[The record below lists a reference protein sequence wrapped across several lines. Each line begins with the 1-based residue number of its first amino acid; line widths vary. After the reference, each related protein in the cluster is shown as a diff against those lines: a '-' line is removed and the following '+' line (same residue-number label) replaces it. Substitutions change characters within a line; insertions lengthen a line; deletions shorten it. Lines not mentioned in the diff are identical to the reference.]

1 MIKNRP
7 LVWGMTLILILSA
20 SACSEVDTE
29 VKSQADQELAAAADI
44 KLRARVGEYWD
55 AVAAR
60 DLATTYNLEKKSGD
74 PLADPDPFS
83 YYERQRK
90 LPRMRE
96 VRVETVEREG
106 DRATARL
113 AATQLLSLG
122 FQAIKVP
129 VFIESQWEHLDG
141 NWYHV
146 SWAYFTPEEILKLQ
160 EEELADDST
169 KEMATANPGDT
180 GGALPAAADPVPATE
195 VRGD

>member
-7 LVWGMTLILILSA
+7 LIWGITLILILSA

-29 VKSQADQELAAAADI
+29 VKPQADQELAAAADN

-96 VRVETVEREG
+96 ARVETVEREG

-113 AATQLLSLG
+113 AATQVLSLG
-122 FQAIKVP
+122 FQAIQVP
-129 VFIESQWEHLDG
+129 VFIESQWERLDG

-160 EEELADDST
+160 QEQSADDSNQ
-169 KEMATANPGDT
+169 EMATATPVDT
-180 GGALPAAADPVPATE
+180 GGATPPAADPVPATE
-195 VRGD
+195 APGD